1 MTKTVD
7 KIPVNKTLKQT
18 VFSLL
23 LSLMVLPLGA
33 AQTIAERPTPE
44 LLRIGALLY
53 ERGECFSSRYLF
65 QQVLEREPDNLDAL
79 SGKGKALVCEGEFG
93 EGITTLEGVTATAP
107 ERAEAFVDLANAYL
121 DQYESGPE
129 IYRARLQDALEV
141 LREAETKGASS
152 AAVSNLRG
160 VVLYRQDKLVAA
172 RAALLKATE
181 QEPEVAD
188 YHNSLGLV
196 QLELGDT
203 EAAVATLRR
212 AVSLEPDSATARNQL
227 GSAYLLLGRCEDA
240 VFELEQATTLA
251 PDQAAVNF
259 NLGRARFECSEF
271 EAARGSF
278 EKVVALEPT
287 AFAPAYTYLARL
299 ELEARDFDRA
309 VTQAAKATLFL
320 KDAEA
325 YYWLGEAYR
334 ARGGTA
340 SDGSPDSSKAQEA
353 FERALE
359 QDATYAPAREALQTP

>member
-1 MTKTVD
+1 MKRPWLWLVC
-7 KIPVNKTLKQT
+7 
-18 VFSLL
+18 LL
-23 LSLMVLPLGA
+23 LSVTQVGW
-33 AQTIAERPTPE
+33 AQADATSAIAERSTPE

-53 ERGECFSSRYLF
+53 ERRECFSSRYLF

-79 SGKGKALVCEGEFG
+79 SGKGQALVCEGEFS
-93 EGITTLEGVTATAP
+93 EGISALEEVTAAAP
-107 ERAEAFVDLANAYL
+107 RRAEAFVELANAYL
-121 DQYESGPE
+121 EQYESGPE
-129 IYRARLQDALEV
+129 IYEGRLQNALDV

-188 YHNSLGLV
+188 YHHNLGLV

-251 PDQAAVNF
+251 PDQAAVHF
-259 NLGRARFECSEF
+259 NLGRAQFECNEF
-271 EAARGSF
+271 EAARSSF

-299 ELEARDFDRA
+299 ELEARNFDRA
-309 VTQAAKATLFL
+309 VTQAAKAALL
-320 KDAEA
+320 RPDAEA

-334 ARGGTA
+334 ERSGTA
-340 SDGSPDSSKAQEA
+340 SDGSPDSDKAREA

-359 QDATYAPAREALQTP
+359 FDATYAPAREALQTP